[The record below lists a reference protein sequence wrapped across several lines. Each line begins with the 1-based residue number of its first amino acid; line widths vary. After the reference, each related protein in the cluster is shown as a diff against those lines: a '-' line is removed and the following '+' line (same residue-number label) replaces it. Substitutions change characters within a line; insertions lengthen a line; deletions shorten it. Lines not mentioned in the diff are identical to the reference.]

1 MTVESCVKVIL
12 CGLGQAAL
20 GALQGIIE
28 AQVTA
33 LQAQKSILTSQLLAL
48 DVAKIPVEAGFAAA
62 TAIIDEVR
70 SAGNL
75 VPINIIAGC
84 ADLGDMMTRI
94 NDTIDQ
100 TLAEAETIKND
111 AVSLLSFAEELAAL
125 NNEIDD
131 TLALYQDVLDVLS
144 TCFE

>member
-1 MTVESCVKVIL
+1 MALENCVKLIL
-12 CGLGQAAL
+12 CGLSQAAL
-20 GALQGIIE
+20 GALQGIIQT
-28 AQVTA
+28 QVAA
-33 LQAQKSILTSQLLAL
+33 LQGQKAILTSQLLVL
-48 DVAKIPVEAGFAAA
+48 DVAKLPVEAGFAAA

-70 SAGNL
+70 SVGNL

-84 ADLGDMMTRI
+84 GDLGDMMTSI
-94 NDTIDQ
+94 NDTIDLS
-100 TLAEAETIKND
+100 LAEAETIKND

-131 TLALYQDVLDVLS
+131 TLALYQYSRDILS